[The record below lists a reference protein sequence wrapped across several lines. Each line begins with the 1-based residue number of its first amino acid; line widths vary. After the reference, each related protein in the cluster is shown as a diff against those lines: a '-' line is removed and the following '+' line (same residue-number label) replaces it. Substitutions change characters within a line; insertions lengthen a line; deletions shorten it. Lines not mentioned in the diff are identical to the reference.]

1 MERTTHDDGVVV
13 LRLDEGHANA
23 IGPTFLKALND
34 ALDALADDD
43 DARALVLTGTARVF
57 SAGLMLTEV
66 IDFDR
71 DAMGAFMRDFSTTME
86 RVFADTDKIIIDSA
100 AGSGVVPYLP
110 LDRVNE
116 RRASGNANTNTQG
129 NR

>member
-1 MERTTHDDGVVV
+1 
-13 LRLDEGHANA
+13 
-23 IGPTFLKALND
+23 
-34 ALDALADDD
+34 
-43 DARALVLTGTARVF
+43 
-57 SAGLMLTEV
+57 
-66 IDFDR
+66 
-71 DAMGAFMRDFSTTME
+71 ME